1 MQNITPDSS
10 SVTSRPTESELD
22 HKLAE
27 LVNWQRFATHL
38 PDLTAGDIEQIKL
51 DNNSNVAQQ
60 KLGLY
65 RKWLQTSTK
74 ASWEYVITALEK
86 AKENVLADEI
96 KMKFNA
102 VSSCS
107 SLLPNFSGATE
118 AQFPS
123 SQGIYLTS
131 EEIVVEEL
139 KKLHRSFTTL
149 AKDVRCKLD
158 ELVKSGTSSV
168 HDIAVFIQEARVCG
182 IKGLTG
188 METIDELFE
197 AILPHNDYLDCELLE
212 MIVEEYLDRND
223 ITKVKT
229 HINKVKLFKRTTPIK
244 TLKDKLHQYTS
255 IPNISD
261 MHLIVTIKLQ
271 ADWGRVTLES
281 IEKLVHNLLDYRQ
294 TARIFKVE
302 SGSISVMLLLP
313 KEKLQ
318 HFIVSSSQKLQFM
331 HLTGIFRL
339 QIGAITIFEE
349 RENKN
354 FSFESAFLE
363 SSQCGDDEAVRFLL
377 DLGVN
382 VNYGNS
388 EGQTALILA
397 SKSGEEDVVQTLLSA
412 GANINHKDKNGHT
425 ALMVSNTVKIF
436 LLLQPNAD
444 INISI
449 HKRSTPLMMACDL
462 GYLTVVETLLRL
474 NNDPNVQNKLGWSA
488 LIFASCNGHLQI
500 VELLLEE
507 NADPNLCTNARCTAL
522 IFSSHNG
529 YHQVVEI
536 LLQKGAN
543 PNIQENNGL
552 TALMF
557 ACQKGHHHVVEVLLK
572 KGADPDIHAGEGQT
586 ALMVASRNGHLQI
599 VELLL
604 EENADPNLCTNARC
618 TALIFSSHNGYHQV
632 VEILLQKGANPN
644 IQENNGLT
652 ALMFACQKGHH
663 QVVEVLLKKGA
674 DPDIHAGKGQTAL
687 MVASSKGHLPVVEQ
701 LLNENADPN
710 IHNNEGWTALIGA
723 SQNGHVQIAELLLRK
738 KADSNACDNQ
748 GHTALMFASLNGHL
762 QLSELLLRENAD
774 PNVCSSTGWT
784 PLLLASKNGHSNV
797 IEILLQY
804 KANPHFEIRKDLDS
818 FTIATVIGK
827 TDIVKT
833 FLNCSEIRFE
843 SLSMGWY
850 YACQLGHV
858 PIITLLSNRV
868 DTVSNHTDLIIS
880 CAEGDS
886 GTVVNQLISGKMTPD
901 VQFIHGITPLMIS
914 SSCGHIDVVGALI
927 QSGANVNKT
936 DEFGGTAL
944 DYAEVAKQ
952 DTTQVLLLQYDGLHG
967 IDLDSKVREFLLASV
982 DDISIEKNISNVQS
996 PRSSRKQRSL
1006 NISSVK
1012 RYLEDTYLTKHQSAG
1027 YTNNPLTTDFN
1038 DLNWD

>member
-22 HKLAE
+22 HELAE

-38 PDLTAGDIEQIKL
+38 PDLTAGDVEQIKL

-65 RKWLQTSTK
+65 RKWLQTSTI
-74 ASWEYVITALEK
+74 ASWEYVITGLEK

-96 KMKFNA
+96 KKKFNA

-107 SLLPNFSGATE
+107 SLLQNFSGATE
-118 AQFPS
+118 AQFHS

-149 AKDVRCKLD
+149 ARDIRCKLD

-188 METIDELFE
+188 MKTIDELFE

-212 MIVEEYLDRND
+212 MIVEEYLDDDD
-223 ITKVKT
+223 ITKVKA
-229 HINKVKLFKRTTPIK
+229 HIDKVKLFKHTTPIK
-244 TLKDKLHQYTS
+244 TLKNKLQQYTTT
-255 IPNISD
+255 PNISD

-281 IEKLVHNLLDYRQ
+281 IEKLVQNLLQYQ
-294 TARIFKVE
+294 HKVRILKVE

-313 KEKLQ
+313 KGKLQ

-331 HLTGIFRL
+331 RLTGIFRL
-339 QIGAITIFEE
+339 QIGTVTVFEE

-363 SSQCGDDEAVRFLL
+363 SSQCGDDEAVHFLL

-382 VNYGNS
+382 INYSNS

-397 SKSGEEDVVQTLLSA
+397 TKSDEEDVVQTLLSA
-412 GANINHKDKNGHT
+412 GANINHKDNNGHT

-436 LLLQPNAD
+436 LLLLQPNAD
-444 INISI
+444 IDISM
-449 HKRSTPLMMACDL
+449 HKSSTPLMMACDL

-474 NNDPNVQNKLGWSA
+474 NNNPNVQNKLGWSA
-488 LIFASCNGHLQI
+488 LIFASCNGHLQM

-507 NADPNLCTNARCTAL
+507 NADPNVCTNAGCTAL

-557 ACQKGHHHVVEVLLK
+557 AC
-572 KGADPDIHAGEGQT
+572 
-586 ALMVASRNGHLQI
+586 R
-599 VELLL
+599 
-604 EENADPNLCTNARC
+604 
-618 TALIFSSHNGYHQV
+618 
-632 VEILLQKGANPN
+632 
-644 IQENNGLT
+644 
-652 ALMFACQKGHH
+652 KGHH

-674 DPDIHAGKGQTAL
+674 GPDIHAGEGQTAL
-687 MVASSKGHLPVVEQ
+687 LVASFKGYLQVVEQ

-710 IHNNEGWTALIGA
+710 ILDNCGWTALMFACFKGHLPLAELLLKGNANPNIHNNEGWTALMVA
-723 SQNGHVQIAELLLRK
+723 SQNGHLQLAELLLK
-738 KADSNACDNQ
+738 K
-748 GHTALMFASLNGHL
+748 
-762 QLSELLLRENAD
+762 NAD
-774 PNVCSSTGWT
+774 PNASDNEGWT
-784 PLLLASKNGHSNV
+784 VLMIASENGHLLLVELLLKKNADPNAHDNEGWTALMLASHNGHSNV
-797 IEILLQY
+797 IKMLLQY
-804 KANPHFEIRKDLDS
+804 KANPHLENRKHLDS
-818 FTIATVIGK
+818 FTIATVKGN
-827 TDIVKT
+827 TDIVNT
-833 FLNCSEIRFE
+833 FLNDSEIRFE

-850 YACQLGHV
+850 YACRLGHV
-858 PIITLLSNRV
+858 PIIKLLSNRV
-868 DTVSNHTDLIIS
+868 VTISNQTDLIIS
-880 CAEGDS
+880 CAEGDL
-886 GTVVNQLISGKMTPD
+886 GIVVDQLMSGKMTPD
-901 VQFIHGITPLMIS
+901 VQFIHGVTPLMIS
-914 SSCGHIDVVGALI
+914 SSCGHTDIVEALI

-936 DEFGGTAL
+936 DEFGYTAF
-944 DYAEVAKQ
+944 DYAKVAKQ
-952 DTTQVLLLQYDGLHG
+952 NTTQALLLYDGLHG
-967 IDLDSKVREFLLASV
+967 IDLDSRIRTPEESLYKTV
-982 DDISIEKNISNVQS
+982 DDISTKKDISNLQS
-996 PRSSRKQRSL
+996 PRSSRRQRSL
-1006 NISSVK
+1006 NISSTK
-1012 RYLEDTYLTKHQSAG
+1012 KYLEESIDTHFIKHQSAE
-1027 YTNNPLTTDFN
+1027 YTNNALTIDLN